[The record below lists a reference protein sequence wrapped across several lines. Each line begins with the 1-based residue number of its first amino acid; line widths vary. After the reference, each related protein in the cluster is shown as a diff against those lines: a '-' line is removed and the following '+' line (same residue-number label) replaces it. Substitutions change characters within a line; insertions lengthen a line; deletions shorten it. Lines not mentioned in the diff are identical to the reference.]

1 MNSIVEIES
10 YFTLKELDYLMP
22 LLNKWTKNESEIV
35 HWFNTFMI
43 AACDNKTASEL
54 CEADKK
60 DIFLQYIKH
69 IEHDG
74 FS

>member
-1 MNSIVEIES
+1 MNSIIEIDRC
-10 YFTLKELDYLMP
+10 FTQEELDYLMP
-22 LLNKWTKNESEIV
+22 LLKAWTKNESEVV
-35 HWFNTFMI
+35 HWFNTFKI

-69 IEHDG
+69 IEHGG